1 MRRTL
6 FLSLALTAC
15 TPVAPPPHTAR
26 PQKIVSLNLCADQQL
41 LALADDSQ
49 IAGLT
54 RLARDPAMSAG
65 AARARHLPVIDASA
79 EDLLAIRPDLV
90 LSDAGFP
97 APALAALPNV
107 HFRTVPL
114 NWVARYDDI
123 IAQLRQVG
131 DAVGHR
137 DRAEAL
143 VARMDRAL
151 AQIDKAAGGGRVA
164 ADYQRRGFL
173 TGSGTLVDELMGR
186 VGLVNLAT
194 RLGKPALSQLA
205 LEEMVAARPDLLI
218 RSESPQV
225 VDRGSELL
233 AHPAIADLGRVDLP
247 QAWTLCGGPGY
258 VLAAERLADAVKR
271 ASGTAAKHVPQNPA
285 RMPA

>member
-1 MRRTL
+1 MRRL
-6 FLSLALTAC
+6 LLLPLALAAC
-15 TPVAPPPHTAR
+15 APAVAPATQDPPR
-26 PQKIVSLNLCADQQL
+26 RIVSLNLCADQQL
-41 LALADDSQ
+41 LALADDAQ

-54 RLARDPAMSAG
+54 RLSRDPAMSAG
-65 AARARHLPVIDASA
+65 AARAARLPVIDASA

-97 APALAALPNV
+97 APALAALPTV
-107 HFRTVPL
+107 PFRTL
-114 NWVARYDDI
+114 GLGWVSRYDDI
-123 IAQLRQVG
+123 VAQLRQVG

-143 VARMDRAL
+143 VARMDAAL
-151 AQIDKAAGGGRVA
+151 ARIDRTAGRGRVA

-218 RSESPQV
+218 RSESPRV
-225 VDRGSELL
+225 IDRGTELL
-233 AHPAIADLGRVDLP
+233 AHPAIRHLARADLP
-247 QAWTLCGGPGY
+247 QAWTVCGGPAY
-258 VLAAERLADAVKR
+258 VLAAERLADAL
-271 ASGTAAKHVPQNPA
+271 SHPGGSAAIHRQKPA

>member
-1 MRRTL
+1 MRL
-6 FLSLALTAC
+6 VLLPLLLTAC
-15 TPVAPPPHTAR
+15 APAVVAPVRHDPPR
-26 PQKIVSLNLCADQQL
+26 RIVSLNLCADQQL
-41 LALADDSQ
+41 LALADDAQ

-54 RLARDPAMSAG
+54 RLSRDPAMSAG
-65 AARARHLPVIDASA
+65 AGRAARLPVIDAGA
-79 EDLLAIRPDLV
+79 EDLLALQPDLV
-90 LSDAGFP
+90 LTDAGFP
-97 APALAALPNV
+97 APALAALPQGQ
-107 HFRTVPL
+107 FRTVPL
-114 NWVARYDDI
+114 GWVARYDDI
-123 IAQLRQVG
+123 VAQLRQVG

-151 AQIDKAAGGGRVA
+151 ARIDKAAGKGRIA

-218 RSESPQV
+218 RSESAKV
-225 VDRGSELL
+225 VDRGTELL
-233 AHPAIADLGRVDLP
+233 AHPAIDDLARVDLP
-247 QAWTLCGGPGY
+247 QAWTVCGGPAY
-258 VLAAERLADAVKR
+258 VLAAERLA
-271 ASGTAAKHVPQNPA
+271 GTLRHPG
-285 RMPA
+285 